1 MIKYALTIYGL
12 SVLLNWKRPQVAF
25 IAAAFF
31 MLEITHEMLAL
42 KYFAAQFLSLAAL
55 TLIPIYVSRFAPL
68 EVRRPMQESA
78 FVLIVL
84 YFVAWV
90 TVESGNDNAN
100 FFYLHLLILLY
111 QFWTMN
117 RGCPVLA
124 DLFERHAWVHRH
136 HAQSTEPDH

>member
-1 MIKYALTIYGL
+1 MEKYTLTIYGL
-12 SVLLNWKRPQVAF
+12 SVFLNWKRPQVAF

-31 MLEITHEMLAL
+31 MLELAHGMMGF
-42 KYFAAQFLSLAAL
+42 KYYALQFLSMAAMNL
-55 TLIPIYVSRFAPL
+55 VPIYISRFAPFD
-68 EVRRPMQESA
+68 VRKPMQESA
-78 FVLIVL
+78 FVLIVM
-84 YFVAWV
+84 YFVAWI

-124 DLFERHAWVHRH
+124 DLFERNAWVHRH